1 MTRMRRY
8 LVLALLVAVCPLAF
22 GQAYKWKDAQGVTH
36 YADSPPPAGTKV
48 EKIKTSGVVVPPA
61 GNPAPAPA
69 RASTAAA
76 KPAPAGAVADT
87 PDNRNKLCDQLK
99 KNADTLGKEKNVS
112 VDDGKG
118 GTRVLDDAGRK
129 REVET
134 TQAQMTIYCK

>member
-1 MTRMRRY
+1 MRRY
-8 LVLALLVAVCPLAF
+8 LVLALLVTVCPLAS

-61 GNPAPAPA
+61 GNPAPAA
-69 RASTAAA
+69 ASTAA

-87 PDNRNKLCDQLK
+87 PANRAKLCDQLR
-99 KNADTLGKEKNVS
+99 KNAETLAKEKVVS

-118 GTRVLDDAGRK
+118 GSRNLDDAGRA
-129 REVET
+129 RQIET
-134 TQAQMTIYCK
+134 TQAQMTLYCK

>member
-1 MTRMRRY
+1 MRRY

-61 GNPAPAPA
+61 GNPVPAPA
-69 RASTAAA
+69 KASTAAA
-76 KPAPAGAVADT
+76 PAAPGAVADT
-87 PDNRNKLCDQLK
+87 PANRAKLCDQLR
-99 KNADTLGKEKNVS
+99 KNADTLNKEKEVS

-118 GTRVLDDAGRK
+118 GTRLLDDAGRK
-129 REVET
+129 RQVET
-134 TQAQMTIYCK
+134 TQAQMTLYCK

>member
-1 MTRMRRY
+1 MRRY

-36 YADSPPPAGTKV
+36 YSDSPPPAGTKV
-48 EKIKTSGVVVPPA
+48 EKIKTSGVVIPPA
-61 GNPAPAPA
+61 GNPAPVPAP
-69 RASTAAA
+69 ASTAGAKAA
-76 KPAPAGAVADT
+76 APGAVADT
-87 PDNRNKLCDQLK
+87 QANRAKLCDQLQ
-99 KNADTLGKEKNVS
+99 KNVDTLNKEKNVS

-118 GTRVLDDAGRK
+118 GTRPLDDAGRK